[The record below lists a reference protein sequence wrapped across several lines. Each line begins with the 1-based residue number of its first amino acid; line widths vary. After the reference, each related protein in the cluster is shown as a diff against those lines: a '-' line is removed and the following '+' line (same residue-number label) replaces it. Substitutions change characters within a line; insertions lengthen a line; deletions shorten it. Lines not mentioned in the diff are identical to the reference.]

1 MLNWE
6 RHEILKP
13 PTEAEVAQ
21 MQPEEL
27 LRIHALYHEAIEN
40 ARKDPYRFGFVL
52 PHWNYADK
60 TLEQFRTLLLLG
72 ANRASKTSYG
82 AKTVIRAAVEN
93 AASLIY
99 CFSQNQETSVVVQQA
114 AIFDYL
120 PAEYKVKKTETTEY
134 ISYSMQNGFAGNKL
148 TLPNRSQ
155 IVFKTYSQFQ
165 QNQSILEGMELGSRT
180 AKWVNIGA
188 WCDEYLLG
196 MELLDRL
203 YLRLA
208 TRNAKLLLTFTPKD
222 GETETVKNYRDGS
235 ITIETRI
242 AELMETLHG
251 KPNYKVPYIQHNHKK
266 DTGIIYFHSKD
277 NPFSGYQSIV
287 EMCRAKN
294 DEGYTLTAAY
304 GVPTKSYT
312 SKFPRFSR
320 EINVVKHDA
329 IPRKD
334 VTRYHI
340 IDPAGAKNWFM
351 AWVAVDS
358 SDTWWVYREWP
369 DTTYGDW
376 ARYSQGKWLPG
387 EAARSL
393 GMGMR
398 DYVDLIARLEADDG
412 GVPYE
417 RLIDPRLG
425 QARYQGEN
433 GQSSIIEDLADHGII
448 CVPAPGLDIE
458 DGLQALQTKLAY
470 NTKAPVD
477 GINRPHLFI
486 SEQCGNIIQSLIEY
500 DATPASEGL
509 KDCIDVLR
517 YAAVDGIRYVDPKSF
532 KPRQMK
538 RGGY

>member
-40 ARKDPYRFGFVL
+40 ARKDPYRFGWVL
-52 PHWNYADK
+52 KHWERAD
-60 TLEQFRTLLLLG
+60 EMFARYRTLLLLG
-72 ANRASKTSYG
+72 ANRSGKTTYG
-82 AKTVIRAAVEN
+82 AKCIVRAAVEN
-93 AASLIY
+93 AGALIY

-114 AIFDYL
+114 AVYEYL
-120 PAEYKVKKTETTEY
+120 PAELKVKKTEATEY
-134 ISYSMQNGFAGNKL
+134 ISYSMQNGFAGNGL
-148 TLPNRSQ
+148 VLPNKSR
-155 IVFKTYSQFQ
+155 ILFKTYSQFQ
-165 QNQSILEGMELGSRT
+165 QNQSILEGMELGARN
-180 AKWVNIGA
+180 AKWTNIGA
-188 WCDEYLLG
+188 WCDEYLQG
-196 MELLDRL
+196 MEMLDRL

-208 TRNAKLLLTFTPKD
+208 SRNSKLLLTFTPKD
-222 GETETVKNYRDGS
+222 GVTETVKYYIDGAK
-235 ITIETRI
+235 TVETRA
-242 AELMETLHG
+242 AELLG
-251 KPNYKVPYIQHNHKK
+251 GRQVPYVQENASKS
-266 DTGIIYFHSKD
+266 TGIIYFHSKD
-277 NPFSGYQSIV
+277 NPWSGYETIV
-287 EMCRAKN
+287 EQCRAKN
-294 DEGYTLTAAY
+294 DEAYTLTAAY

-312 SKFPRFSR
+312 SKFPRFSK
-320 EINVVKHDA
+320 EVNVVKHSA
-329 IPRKD
+329 IPTKD

-500 DATPASEGL
+500 DATPNSDGL

-517 YAAVDGIRYVDPKSF
+517 YAAVDGIRYINPKSLL
-532 KPRQMK
+532 PRQGAG
-538 RGGY
+538 RRSY